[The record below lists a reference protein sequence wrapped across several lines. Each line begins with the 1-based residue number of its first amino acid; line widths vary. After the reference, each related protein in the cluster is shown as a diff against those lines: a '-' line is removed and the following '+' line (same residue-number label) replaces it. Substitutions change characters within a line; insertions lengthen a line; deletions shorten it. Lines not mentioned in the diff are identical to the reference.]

1 MIRPCL
7 CLTAV
12 IAALAGCTAEPTD
25 PAASTGTSGAAAPAF
40 TVKNGSQLHFLTPAP
55 DAPPLAETSV
65 TFYAVRGQD
74 REAFIWYHK
83 HAGDPDS
90 SKLARFK
97 VPKESLVRRPNGT
110 PIAVGDSIKI
120 TMSVP
125 DITRLQ
131 VEFKPAGLRFAAG
144 RPGKLTLWYL
154 EADHDFND
162 DGNINSTDAALETKF
177 RIWRQEQVGAPFTSQ
192 LTERN
197 TRTEQ
202 LESDVPGFTRYVIAY

>member
-1 MIRPCL
+1 MIRLTL
-7 CLTAV
+7 CLTTV
-12 IAALAGCTAEPTD
+12 IAALAGCAGDSPSPAGPAEP
-25 PAASTGTSGAAAPAF
+25 PEAERPSF
-40 TVKNGSQLHFLTPAP
+40 TTKGENQLHFLTPAP
-55 DAPPLAETSV
+55 NAPPLAETSV
-65 TFYAVRGQD
+65 SFYAVRGQD

-83 HAGDPDS
+83 KPGSPDS
-90 SKLARFK
+90 TKLTRFK
-97 VPKESLVRRPNGT
+97 VPKESLLRRPNGT
-110 PIAVGDSIKI
+110 LIPVGDSIKI

-125 DITRLQ
+125 DLTRLQ
-131 VEFKPAGLRFAAG
+131 VQFQPAGLRFAAG

-162 DGNINSTDAALETKF
+162 DGRIDRTDTLLENRF
-177 RIWRQEQVGAPFTSQ
+177 QIWRQERVGAPYSSQ

>member
-7 CLTAV
+7 CLTAL
-12 IAALAGCTAEPTD
+12 IAALAGCAAEPTD
-25 PAASTGTSGAAAPAF
+25 PAAPAETPETAAPAF
-40 TVKNGSQLHFLTPAP
+40 TVKPGSQLHFLTPAP
-55 DAPPLAETSV
+55 DAPPLAATSV

-83 HAGDPDS
+83 HPGEPDS

-125 DITRLQ
+125 NLSRLQ
-131 VEFKPAGLRFAAG
+131 VEFQPAGLRFAAG

-162 DGNINSTDAALETKF
+162 DGKINRTDTALENQF
-177 RIWRQEQVGAPFTSQ
+177 QIWRQESVGAPFTSQ